1 LSCWRRLCRG
11 LEDVIFPP
19 VCVRCR
25 GLAEGGAY
33 RQLCA
38 HCARLLSFIREPCC
52 CACGHPLPS
61 APGEPPGCP
70 HCSDPAPAHG
80 GARAAVLLRGP
91 ARELLHELKYRGGR
105 HLLGDVEEIFRR
117 SVLVRAHA
125 RGAVLVP
132 VPLHPRKRRERGFNQ
147 SELIAGALARAV
159 GGNLPV
165 ERLLRRIADTP
176 SQTRLD
182 RRARREN
189 LKNAFALCRGARFDP
204 SLRYILVDDVFT
216 TGSTLE
222 GCARILRQA
231 GCLNLGAAAFGHG

>member
-1 LSCWRRLCRG
+1 MSFWGRLGRG
-11 LEDVIFPP
+11 LEDVVFPP
-19 VCVRCR
+19 VCVRCQ
-25 GLAEGGAY
+25 GLVEGGAY

-38 HCARLLSFIREPCC
+38 HCARLLGFIREPCC
-52 CACGHPLPS
+52 SACGHPLPT
-61 APGEPPGCP
+61 APGEARDCP

-91 ARELLHELKYRGGR
+91 ARDLLHELKYRGGR
-105 HLLGDVEEIFRR
+105 HLLGDAEEIFRR
-117 SVLVRAHA
+117 SPLLREHV

-147 SELIAGALARAV
+147 SELLAAALARAL
-159 GGNLPV
+159 GGNPPV
-165 ERLLRRIADTP
+165 EKLLRRVVDTP
-176 SQTRLD
+176 SQTRLG

-189 LKNAFALCRGARFDP
+189 LKNAFALCRGVRLDR

-216 TGSTLE
+216 TGATLE